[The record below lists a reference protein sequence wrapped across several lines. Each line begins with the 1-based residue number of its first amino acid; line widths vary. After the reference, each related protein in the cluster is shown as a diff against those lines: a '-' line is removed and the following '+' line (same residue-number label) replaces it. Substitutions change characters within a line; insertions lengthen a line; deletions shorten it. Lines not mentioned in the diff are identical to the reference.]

1 MRQLPRYRIASSLS
15 VTSADGGRV
24 VALVAFGNVI
34 VAAVRFGGDAAEYEA
49 AKQAIREKGA
59 RLRALRL
66 ARDAAK
72 QRAGSK
78 SIACFRAAKLIAFQ
92 VARIVPQVRNLKAGA
107 IPRRAPPW
115 PPSGTQRRQPVNN
128 NTDMRI
134 APGPNIR

>member
-1 MRQLPRYRIASSLS
+1 MDLPFGQMALAVGTRLGHSQLRVTPPERAPAARYPIASSLS

-72 QRAGSK
+72 QSR
-78 SIACFRAAKLIAFQ
+78 
-92 VARIVPQVRNLKAGA
+92 V
-107 IPRRAPPW
+107 
-115 PPSGTQRRQPVNN
+115 
-128 NTDMRI
+128 
-134 APGPNIR
+134 